1 MIKNAEVFN
10 FVLPSLKI
18 SGGIKEAINIS
29 NELKQLGANVEN
41 YVMWVSPSE
50 VSKTPF
56 NSIYLSKYA
65 TNHYLAILQLPFIL
79 LKFFSIEKRKRFNQK
94 WIFTHYAT
102 LPLALGVPCDK
113 RIFFVQG
120 VEWDFVRNK
129 IISMMLKRFIL
140 AFYRSGTVITTNQYL
155 SRKMNESGLTV
166 SAELQIWANESFYIE
181 SDVTRNI
188 DIAMVLRCGDTKRL
202 DLYREFIRINND
214 RNNRWNIAVITPDD
228 DINAFIKPL
237 VSECYVR
244 PSIVQ
249 MATIYARSKIFL
261 MLSEHEGFGLP
272 PLEAMGAG
280 CVPICRDSGGIRAY
294 MAGELA
300 NLVVPLEWDLNEI
313 INYSDSLLNGGSL
326 ELYSILSKNIF
337 KSGLIDPASRGRL
350 LLNLN

>member
-1 MIKNAEVFN
+1 MIKNVEAFN

-18 SGGIKEAINIS
+18 SGGIKESISIS

-50 VSKTPF
+50 VSTAPF
-56 NSIYLSKYA
+56 NSIYLSKYT
-65 TNHYLAILQLPFIL
+65 TNHYLAVLQIPFIL
-79 LKFFSIEKRKRFNQK
+79 FKFFLIEKRKRCDEQWF
-94 WIFTHYAT
+94 FTHYAA
-102 LPLALGVPCDK
+102 LPLALCVPRDK
-113 RIFFVQG
+113 RIFLVQG

-129 IISMMLKRFIL
+129 FISAMLRKLIL
-140 AFYRSGTVITTNQYL
+140 AFYRNGRIVTTNQYL

-181 SDVTRNI
+181 SDVARDI
-188 DIAMVLRCGDTKRL
+188 DIVMVLRSGDTKRL
-202 DLYREFIRINND
+202 DLYREFIRINNV

-280 CVPICRDSGGIRAY
+280 CVPICRDSGGIRTY
-294 MAGELA
+294 MTGELA
-300 NLVVPLEWDLNEI
+300 NLVVPLEWDLSKI
-313 INYSDSLLNGGSL
+313 IDYSDSLLNGGSL
-326 ELYSILSKNIF
+326 ELYSILSKKIF
-337 KSGLIDPASRGRL
+337 KSRLIDPASRGRL